1 MGRSDPQRFDLL
13 GARPLLAF
21 AALALVVAILILG
34 TPKNPVVFVH
44 NRSGVALENIWL
56 HGSGFSETISRIEAG
71 ETFVLRVAPRGE
83 SGLAIEFDAAGEHRK
98 VPKQGRF
105 EPRGGYRVRVEI
117 GPDLEVAISSQ
128 LSAPESRLGQPD

>member
-21 AALALVVAILILG
+21 AALALVIAILIIG

-56 HGSGFSETISRIEAG
+56 HGSGFSETIPRIEAG
-71 ETFVLRVAPRGE
+71 ETFVLRVAPAGE
-83 SGLAIEFDAAGEHRK
+83 SGLAVAFDAAGEHRK
-98 VPKQGRF
+98 VPEQGRF

>member
-21 AALALVVAILILG
+21 AALALVIAILIIG
-34 TPKNPVVFVH
+34 APKNPVVFVH

-56 HGSGFSETISRIEAG
+56 HGSGFSETIPRIEAG

-83 SGLAIEFDAAGEHRK
+83 SGLAVEFDAAGEHRK

-105 EPRGGYRVRVEI
+105 DPRGGYRVRVEI
-117 GPDLEVAISSQ
+117 GPDLEVAINAR
-128 LSAPESRLGQPD
+128 LPNPESLLGQRD

>member
-21 AALALVVAILILG
+21 AALALVVAILIIG
-34 TPKNPVVFVH
+34 YPKNPVVFVH
-44 NRSGVALENIWL
+44 NRSGVALESIWL
-56 HGSGFSETISRIEAG
+56 HGSGFSETISRIEVG

-83 SGLAIEFDAAGEHRK
+83 SGLAVEFYAGGEHRK
-98 VPKQGRF
+98 VPQQGSF

-117 GPDLEVAISSQ
+117 GPDLEVAIRS
-128 LSAPESRLGQPD
+128 SAPESRLGRRD